1 MRGYIPLVGTDVLTD
16 VEKSLLSFP
25 GLSRES
31 RTSALYT
38 RIGGWYS
45 LLKRANQIGLLP
57 SAGITTKKNFSS
69 LMTSREF
76 SDKFSA
82 EMMTEPEVEAKSV
95 LLQEEDLISALP
107 QFRRVRTLNSG
118 VDAPP
123 SPDFLAPETPSTV
136 ASSVSTV
143 RVSNPL
149 PQKDMWEDRLSKVL
163 DKLISA
169 RYIFTL
175 TGTVPVLANDG
186 VTRILMDVATKKAVT
201 GWTDEEIAKR
211 TKPGDS
217 SMYMEFHTTGPT
229 TLSEAGLLN
238 FVV

>member
-57 SAGITTKKNFSS
+57 SAGITTRPDFSS

-82 EMMTEPEVEAKSV
+82 EMMTELEVEAKSV